1 MQYSQTSSNETK
13 TLLCITALCLVKTR
27 WSADFLRAVG
37 LVLDVPAASVDGA
50 ITLLYDPIAM
60 QEDEV
65 EKEQQHQQNSSSMV
79 DRAESMAAGLRSS
92 FTQESAVNGLVRML
106 FLIVRDGQELAVSW
120 QSQKKKTASDRELV
134 QRMLQLNGRTSVVL
148 RRLALLLRV
157 KISSLAALEEIAI
170 RELQQEAKTLLL
182 EQQKAQQQQQAS
194 LDDTQQ
200 EDRNDKNSSN
210 NSFYSSLIRTAKIGA
225 AATAAG
231 GLLFVTGG
239 LAAPALAAGLA
250 GLGLAGAAT
259 LATHTAMAAL
269 LGVGGAGLGA
279 YKMSRRTAG
288 LEQFEFRK
296 INTTTRQDNNPPPS
310 GSRSSCSDTSP
321 KKEEQEE
328 WNGMT
333 VYICVSG
340 YLRQPG
346 PSPPSSDVPTTG
358 TSTTP
363 TKTSIGSSFLFP
375 PSKQQTI
382 DAAASSPDFYGPW
395 GAQPPCMFPSQVL
408 ERFYSVVAPEK
419 VRMVPYL
426 LETYEG
432 QEDALMDEL
441 AKRYKV
447 HPKTVHQP
455 LETQPDYYVTGGQ
468 IAPYITL
475 IRNFMDQAK
484 GQTPPALVF
493 TEKVLSTLMDSEKP
507 WDKAYLLPK
516 EWRTSE
522 LLHDDIPT
530 EEEMKQ
536 KMAEMETKLSG
547 APPATKESILMDE
560 ETMHNFNEEIE
571 LVDLKESRS
580 QSESVGE
587 SGVADTTSLQSNE
600 VYWWRKSVAHYGDQ
614 YTVIWDP
621 DKLLAIGQCFESLI
635 AEGIQRGISNTL
647 AYTALS
653 AVMSAVALPLQIIN
667 LMGMLDESW
676 TLAIEAAD
684 EAGKLLAD
692 ALMSGMHGNRPVVLI
707 GYSVGGRVVTSC
719 LSELGAIA
727 MGTNSNGAAAVPN
740 SQQERPDDD
749 CNDDYSFLTQQHIET
764 DTTIDDVER
773 QRRLRAATIV
783 RDAVIIGAPCGTS
796 SQKWAKRRS
805 VVSGRLIN
813 VYSPHDWVLSLLY
826 RYRRMS
832 VIALAGLQEVS
843 LPSANKEKNHR
854 DLLYLSPIENYCVS
868 DIVSTH
874 GDYPAKINEILDRIG
889 IGDVNRETDPSNY
902 FLVAR
907 GSKQKS

>member
-1 MQYSQTSSNETK
+1 MIMQYSQASSNETK
-13 TLLCITALCLVKTR
+13 TILCIIALCLVKTR

-37 LVLDVPAASVDGA
+37 LVLEVQSASVDGA

-60 QEDEV
+60 HEDGDD
-65 EKEQQHQQNSSSMV
+65 EQQQQCNCSML

-92 FTQESAVNGLVRML
+92 LTKESAVYGLLRML
-106 FLIVRDGQELAVSW
+106 FLMVRDGQELAMSW
-120 QSQKKKTASDRELV
+120 QRQTKKNASDRELV

-157 KISSLAALEEIAI
+157 RSSALAALEEIAL
-170 RELQQEAKTLLL
+170 REMQQDAKTLLL
-182 EQQKAQQQQQAS
+182 EQQKVQHLQAPS
-194 LDDTQQ
+194 DERQH
-200 EDRNDKNSSN
+200 EDPNDKNN
-210 NSFYSSLIRTAKIGA
+210 NSTNKYYSSWIRTAKIGV

-231 GLLFVTGG
+231 GLLLVTGG

-288 LEQFEFRK
+288 LEQFEFQK
-296 INTTTRQDNNPPPS
+296 INATTTRKDNNNHGPPS
-310 GSRSSCSDTSP
+310 RRRSSNSSD
-321 KKEEQEE
+321 KEEEEE

-346 PSPPSSDVPTTG
+346 PAPPSSDVPTVG

-363 TKTSIGSSFLFP
+363 TKTILGSSFLFP
-375 PSKQQTI
+375 PSKQQTMG
-382 DAAASSPDFYGPW
+382 AAASSPDFYGPW
-395 GAQPPCMFPSQVL
+395 GAQPPRMFPSQML
-408 ERFYSVVAPEK
+408 ERFYSVVAPDK
-419 VRMVPYL
+419 IKLVPYL

-447 HPKTVHQP
+447 HPKSVQQP
-455 LETQPDYYVTGGQ
+455 HETQPDHYVTDAQ
-468 IAPYITL
+468 AAPYRTL

-484 GQTPPALVF
+484 GQTPPALVLS
-493 TEKVLSTLMDSEKP
+493 EEVLSTLMDSEKP
-507 WDKAYLLPK
+507 WDKAYLVPK
-516 EWRTSE
+516 EFQTPE
-522 LLHDDIPT
+522 LSHEDKEGDIPID
-530 EEEMKQ
+530 EEMIQ
-536 KMAEMETKLSG
+536 KMAEMETTLSE
-547 APPATKESILMDE
+547 APTAMKESILMDK
-560 ETMHNFNEEIE
+560 ETMHNLNEEIE

-580 QSESVGE
+580 QSESEGE
-587 SGVADTTSLQSNE
+587 SAVVDTASLQRNE

-635 AEGIQRGISNTL
+635 AEGIQKGISNTL

-653 AVMSAVALPLQIIN
+653 AVLSAVALPLQIIN

-676 TLAIEAAD
+676 TLAVEAAD

-692 ALMSGMHGNRPVVLI
+692 AFLSGMHGNRPVVLI

-719 LSELGAIA
+719 LTELGRIA
-727 MGTNSNGAAAVPN
+727 MGTAAEPS

-749 CNDDYSFLTQQHIET
+749 DWNDDYSFLMQQQMET
-764 DTTIDDVER
+764 DTTIDDAER

-813 VYSPHDWVLSLLY
+813 VFSPQDWVLSLLY
-826 RYRRMS
+826 RYKRFS
-832 VIALAGLQEVS
+832 VIALAGLQEVK
-843 LPSANKEKNHR
+843 LPSAKKKEKNHHR
-854 DLLYLSPIENYCVS
+854 DVLYLSPIENYDVS

-889 IGDVNRETDPSNY
+889 IGDVNRETVQSNY
-902 FLVAR
+902 FL
-907 GSKQKS
+907 GLYGKGK